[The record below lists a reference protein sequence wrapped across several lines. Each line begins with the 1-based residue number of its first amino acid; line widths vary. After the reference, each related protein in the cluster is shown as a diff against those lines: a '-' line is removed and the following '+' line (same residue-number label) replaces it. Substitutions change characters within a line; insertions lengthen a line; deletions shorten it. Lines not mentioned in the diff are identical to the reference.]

1 MNIKLIHTYI
11 NTKIILQKIKVAV
24 IYLFLVEVITVN
36 DTINMFFQI
45 FLYAAGS
52 ANNKPKKTLLVQ
64 TLSPYTMLPVF
75 LK

>member
-11 NTKIILQKIKVAV
+11 NTKIILQKIKVTV
-24 IYLFLVEVITVN
+24 INLFLVEIITVN
-36 DTINMFFQI
+36 DTINIFFQI

-52 ANNKPKKTLLVQ
+52 TNNNPPKKNLLVQ
-64 TLSPYTMLPVF
+64 TLSPYTMF